1 MNGKPGDSPTA
12 RERELAQVALTEAM
26 DRIAKLEAEL
36 AEARRIADETSSLGA
51 EKDRSY
57 YRVCQ
62 ERQKALADLD
72 AERAA
77 HARTQAE
84 RDEARTA
91 RDLNRQEFEDA
102 HAACLRTQAE
112 SAELRQK
119 LQHLKPVVVDFY
131 RELRITE
138 EQIETSCDYVSM
150 GRRVEYL
157 EDVLISLRDR
167 VYDSLQEYCDSI
179 AALDS
184 KDAQ

>member
-1 MNGKPGDSPTA
+1 VNGKPGDSPTA

-84 RDEARTA
+84 
-91 RDLNRQEFEDA
+91 
-102 HAACLRTQAE
+102 AAT
-112 SAELRQK
+112 LRQR

-138 EQIETSCDYVSM
+138 EQIETSCDYVSI
-150 GRRVEYL
+150 GRRIEYL

-179 AALDS
+179 AALDE
-184 KDAQ
+184 KGDR

>member
-84 RDEARTA
+84 TAAMREALA
-91 RDLNRQEFEDA
+91 QC
-102 HAACLRTQAE
+102 AATIYA
-112 SAELRQK
+112 ST
-119 LQHLKPVVVDFY
+119 DSY
-131 RELRITE
+131 TE
-138 EQIETSCDYVSM
+138 M
-150 GRRVEYL
+150 WRRK
-157 EDVLISLRDR
+157 
-167 VYDSLQEYCDSI
+167 QI
-179 AALDS
+179 AA
-184 KDAQ
+184 DALLKTDAGRTLAEES